1 VFAIDR
7 PVWSA
12 IALEGVILTGEEMN
26 GSHAHIHQVR
36 QSMGLDNWS
45 EDGPTGVPHMGQ
57 DMPVRKEDHQQQ
69 HNQTPYSYPS
79 HDSTTNSTTTTT
91 STSTSVALAGGVPLG
106 DPGDGGSTGLAMNST
121 GRYSWAWM
129 PPSTPPYISSPQLTM
144 FEEDDTS
151 DHS

>member
-1 VFAIDR
+1 M
-7 PVWSA
+7 WSA

-36 QSMGLDNWS
+36 QAMGLDNWS
-45 EDGPTGVPHMGQ
+45 EDGPTGMPHMGQ
-57 DMPVRKEDHQQQ
+57 DMPVRKEDPHQQQ
-69 HNQTPYSYPS
+69 PLHNQTPYSHPM
-79 HDSTTNSTTTTT
+79 HDSSTT
-91 STSTSVALAGGVPLG
+91 STSTSTSTSVTLTGGVPLG
-106 DPGDGGSTGLAMNST
+106 EPGPDGCSTGLAMNST

-144 FEEDDTS
+144 FEEDDPS